1 MRKILVALVGLGFLV
16 SLSSGAYAFSC
27 PVEFTEAEAAIAKAK
42 TAMEAMP
49 DGEKKGL
56 VHTLID
62 DANMLLHSSKHNHEK
77 PAAGTY
83 DHARAIAKARAALGY
98 AEAAEIL
105 ASK

>member
-1 MRKILVALVGLGFLV
+1 MRKVLAAIVGLGFLAG
-16 SLSSGAYAFSC
+16 LGSGAYAFNC
-27 PVEFTEAEAAIAKAK
+27 PVDFAEAEAAIAKAK
-42 TAMEAMP
+42 TAMDAMP

-62 DANMLLHSSKHNHEK
+62 DANMLLHSGKHNHEK

>member
-1 MRKILVALVGLGFLV
+1 MKKLLSALAGIAMLAGV
-16 SLSSGAYAFSC
+16 SSAGNAFSC
-27 PVEFTEAEAAIAKAK
+27 PVEFAEAEAAIASAKA
-42 TAMEAMP
+42 AMEAMP

-62 DANMLLHSSKHNHEK
+62 DAKSLLASGKHNHEK

-83 DHARAIAKARAALGY
+83 DHARSVAKARSAMGY
-98 AEAAEIL
+98 AEAAVIL